1 MKQRKRIAAVLLA
14 AVLVLAM
21 PMRAQAHDVPDLS
34 RKGSVTVT
42 VRMGE
47 TPVSGGSLTL
57 YRVGDIA
64 EDDGNYSFALTE
76 AFLASGVSLDDLSAP
91 ELAETL
97 AEYAGNTSGV
107 TKTIAADGSAAFTEL
122 ELGLYL
128 AVQTDAAPGYSKLTP
143 FLVSVPYM
151 EDGAYQYDVDA
162 TVKGE
167 LERTPTP
174 TEPTTPPDPT
184 LPETGQLN
192 WPIPVLA
199 TLGLILFATGWCITA
214 KKKDA

>member
-1 MKQRKRIAAVLLA
+1 MKQRKWIAVLLA
-14 AVLVLAM
+14 VLALAL
-21 PMRAQAHDVPDLS
+21 PVRVQAHDVPDLS

-42 VRMGE
+42 VRMGD
-47 TPVSGGSLTL
+47 TPISGGSLTL

-76 AFLASGVSLDDLSAP
+76 AFLASGASLDDLSAP
-91 ELAETL
+91 DLAETL
-97 AEYAGNTSGV
+97 AGYAGNTSGV

-128 AVQTDAAPGYSKLTP
+128 AVQTDAAPGYSRLAP

-151 EDGAYQYDVDA
+151 EDGTYQYEIDA

-174 TEPTTPPDPT
+174 TEPEKPSDPS
-184 LPETGQLN
+184 LPATGQLN

-199 TLGLILFATGWCITA
+199 TLGVLLFATGWWLIA
-214 KKKDA
+214 RKKKG

>member
-1 MKQRKRIAAVLLA
+1 MKQRKWIAVLLA
-14 AVLVLAM
+14 ALVLVVM

-34 RKGSVTVT
+34 RKGSITVT

-57 YRVGDIA
+57 YRVGEIA
-64 EDDGNYSFALTE
+64 EDDGNFSFALTE
-76 AFLASGVSLDDLSAP
+76 AFAASGVSLDDLSAP

-107 TKTIAADGSAAFTEL
+107 TKTIGTDGSAAFTEL

-128 AVQTDAAPGYSKLTP
+128 AVQTEAAPGYSRLAP

-162 TVKGE
+162 AVKGE
-167 LERTPTP
+167 LEKEPTP
-174 TEPTTPPDPT
+174 TEPEKPSDPT
-184 LPETGQLN
+184 LPDTGQLN

-199 TLGLILFATGWCITA
+199 ALGVLLFAAGWWLFA
-214 KKKDA
+214 RKKKG

>member
-1 MKQRKRIAAVLLA
+1 MKQRKRIAALLLA
-14 AVLVLAM
+14 AVLMVAL
-21 PMRAQAHDVPDLS
+21 PVRAQAHDVPDLS
-34 RKGSVTVT
+34 RKGSITVT

-47 TPVSGGSLTL
+47 MPVSGGSLTL

-76 AFLASGVSLDDLSAP
+76 AFAASGVSLDDLSAP

-97 AEYAGNTSGV
+97 AKYTANVSGV
-107 TKTIAADGSAAFTEL
+107 TKTISTDGSAAFTEL

-128 AVQTDAAPGYSKLTP
+128 VVQSEAAPGYSRLTL

-151 EDGAYQYDVDA
+151 EDGAYQYEVDA

-167 LERTPTP
+167 LEREPTP
-174 TEPTTPPDPT
+174 TEPEKPDDPH

-199 TLGLILFATGWCITA
+199 TLGLLLFATGWWLA
-214 KKKDA
+214 ARKKDA

>member
-14 AVLVLAM
+14 AVLVLAL

-47 TPVSGGSLTL
+47 APVSGGSLTL

-76 AFLASGVSLDDLSAP
+76 AFAASGVSLDDLSAP

-97 AEYAGNTSGV
+97 AEYAENMSGV
-107 TKTIAADGSAAFTEL
+107 TKTIGTDGSAAFTEL

-128 AVQTDAAPGYSKLTP
+128 AVQTEAAPGYSKLTP

-162 TVKGE
+162 AVKGE
-167 LERTPTP
+167 LEKEPTP
-174 TEPTTPPDPT
+174 TEPEKPNDPT
-184 LPETGQLN
+184 LPATGQLN

-199 TLGLILFATGWCITA
+199 ALGLLLFAIGWWLA
-214 KKKDA
+214 ARKKNT